1 MIFLNK
7 NIIIAIIK
15 NINAESAY
23 KYIKYLDYDISLE
36 QVYLILPTLKSNINL
51 LYDNDIDSLLKKL
64 PNKVTKSSKD
74 QLIKLFKKYI
84 KKEG

>member
-7 NIIIAIIK
+7 NLIILIIK
-15 NINAESAY
+15 NINIDAAY
-23 KYIKYLDYDISLE
+23 NYIKYLDYDISKEQLE
-36 QVYLILPTLKSNINL
+36 IILPFLKTNI
-51 LYDNDIDSLLKKL
+51 SLLQNDDINNILTKL
-64 PNKVTKSSKD
+64 PTNVSKSSKD